1 MMIEFS
7 KLSKD
12 SLIPKRHTEGSA
24 GFDLHA
30 LDPISIWPDEWQKI
44 KTGIS
49 VKIPDGHVGLIKPRS
64 SLAVRHGLDVLA
76 GVIDSDYR
84 GELIVVLINHS
95 SDRYD
100 IGTGDRIAQLIITP
114 VVTESVEVAWL
125 DDTARG
131 SNGFGSTGA

>member
-7 KLSKD
+7 KLNTD
-12 SLIPKRHTEGSA
+12 SLIPKRQTEGSA

-30 LDPISIWPDEWQKI
+30 IENLSVWPGEWEKI

-49 VKIPDGHVGLIKPRS
+49 AKIPAGCVGLIKPRS
-64 SLAVRHGLDVLA
+64 SLAVKCGINVLA

-95 SDRYD
+95 QTRFDV
-100 IGTGDRIAQLIITP
+100 TAGDRIAQLLVTP
-114 VVTESVEVAWL
+114 VVTELVEVAWL

>member
-1 MMIEFS
+1 MIEFS
-7 KLSKD
+7 KLNQAA
-12 SLIPKRHTEGSA
+12 LIPVRQTVGSA

-30 LDPISIWPDEWQKI
+30 VEPISIWPDEWEKI

-84 GELIVVLINHS
+84 GELIVVLINHGS
-95 SDRYD
+95 ERYD
-100 IGTGDRIAQLIITP
+100 VQLGDRVAQLIVTP
-114 VVTESVEVAWL
+114 IVTEVVEVAWL

-131 SNGFGSTGA
+131 ANGFGSTGA